1 MVWLTSCRTDPVGQ
15 GDKND
20 RKVQRK
26 LIWEKVGG
34 TWLKDAPRA
43 KGTAQEWLWWLLWVA
58 GLCTALLHSIW
69 NGMERGTELNSAFRR
84 GGIRAGCFPEWDTCL
99 L

>member
-20 RKVQRK
+20 QKVQRK
-26 LIWEKVGG
+26 LLWEKVGG
-34 TWLKDAPRA
+34 TWLKAAPRP

-58 GLCTALLHSIW
+58 GLCTVLLLSIW
-69 NGMERGTELNSAFRR
+69 NAGTCRR
-84 GGIRAGCFPEWDTCL
+84 GERD
-99 L
+99 